1 MGSEP
6 SKQVVS
12 QPLPPFGHPPRV
24 ELGEGESGG
33 RPLVRSSRRLARR
46 NSDNSYHLGAPILQ
60 GRDITEPES
69 TSLRERNHLYRTL
82 HGAEAAEYPAL
93 TRGDPMRKTPLLPL
107 VYLVAL
113 FVLIGCS
120 APEGAPRAASYATTS
135 EAGSGDISLSRA
147 PSEAA
152 GEAASSPQDAVPP
165 NLMANR
171 QIIRRGSVTV
181 RVKDIA
187 SSEKKVNALVATLG
201 GYVENS
207 SSTGLN
213 TSYANV
219 QTTVRVPVAK
229 FDQLLDSMPQFGVVT
244 ERSINSEDVT
254 TQIFDLDARLRML
267 RIKEERMITLLKRE
281 ARIKEIIELEGSLA
295 NLRTEIEQLDASKR
309 NLTGAASY
317 STLTITLT
325 QDAVVSAKKSEEQG
339 WARQT
344 WGRAVE
350 SSMGLMRSLGAL
362 AIYLAVFAPFW
373 IPALL
378 GGYWLVKRVKAK
390 PKA

>member
-1 MGSEP
+1 
-6 SKQVVS
+6 
-12 QPLPPFGHPPRV
+12 
-24 ELGEGESGG
+24 
-33 RPLVRSSRRLARR
+33 
-46 NSDNSYHLGAPILQ
+46 
-60 GRDITEPES
+60 
-69 TSLRERNHLYRTL
+69 
-82 HGAEAAEYPAL
+82 
-93 TRGDPMRKTPLLPL
+93 
-107 VYLVAL
+107 
-113 FVLIGCS
+113 
-120 APEGAPRAASYATTS
+120 
-135 EAGSGDISLSRA
+135 
-147 PSEAA
+147 
-152 GEAASSPQDAVPP
+152 
-165 NLMANR
+165 MANR

-213 TSYANV
+213 TNYANV

-281 ARIKEIIELEGSLA
+281 ARIKEIIELEGLLA

-317 STLTITLT
+317 STLIITLT

-373 IPALL
+373 LPAFL
-378 GGYWLVKRVKAK
+378 GGYWLVKKVKAK

>member
-1 MGSEP
+1 M
-6 SKQVVS
+6 
-12 QPLPPFGHPPRV
+12 
-24 ELGEGESGG
+24 
-33 RPLVRSSRRLARR
+33 R
-46 NSDNSYHLGAPILQ
+46 N
-60 GRDITEPES
+60 
-69 TSLRERNHLYRTL
+69 
-82 HGAEAAEYPAL
+82 
-93 TRGDPMRKTPLLPL
+93 TPLLPL
-107 VYLVAL
+107 FSLIIAL
-113 FVLIGCS
+113 FVLIGCA
-120 APEGAPRAASYATTS
+120 APEGGPSTASYATA
-135 EAGSGDISLSRA
+135 EGASGDISLSKTVD
-147 PSEAA
+147 AA
-152 GEAASSPQDAVPP
+152 GMPAEAGASAPQDAVPA

-213 TSYANV
+213 TNYANV

-309 NLTGAASY
+309 NLTGAAAY
-317 STLTITLT
+317 STLTVTLT

-373 IPALL
+373 LPALL
-378 GGYWLVKRVKAK
+378 GGYWLVKKVKAK

>member
-1 MGSEP
+1 
-6 SKQVVS
+6 
-12 QPLPPFGHPPRV
+12 
-24 ELGEGESGG
+24 
-33 RPLVRSSRRLARR
+33 
-46 NSDNSYHLGAPILQ
+46 
-60 GRDITEPES
+60 
-69 TSLRERNHLYRTL
+69 
-82 HGAEAAEYPAL
+82 
-93 TRGDPMRKTPLLPL
+93 MRKTPLLPL
-107 VYLVAL
+107 VYLVVAL

-135 EAGSGDISLSRA
+135 EAGSGDISLSKA

-213 TSYANV
+213 TNYANV

-281 ARIKEIIELEGSLA
+281 ARIKEIIELEGLLA

-317 STLTITLT
+317 STLIITLT

-373 IPALL
+373 LPAFL
-378 GGYWLVKRVKAK
+378 GGYWLVKKVKAK